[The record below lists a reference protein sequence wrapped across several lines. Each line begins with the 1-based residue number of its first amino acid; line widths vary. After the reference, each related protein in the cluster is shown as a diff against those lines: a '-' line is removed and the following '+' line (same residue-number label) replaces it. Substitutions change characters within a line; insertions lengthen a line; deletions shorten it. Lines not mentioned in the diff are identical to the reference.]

1 MRGSVR
7 NRPAVARRLSAVRR
21 GRRATAAVA
30 GVPLSL
36 RGAAAMPA
44 AALAVHQLRYK
55 LAYGAGASH
64 ALAQQGHAYLTSLV
78 PWIVLLATL
87 SAGAA
92 LGRFARRWGAG
103 ADTGTRSGRTAGV
116 RVWLV
121 ASAALFAVY
130 AGQELL
136 EGLFASGHLGGL
148 AAVLGAGGWWAVPV
162 ALLVGGVLALVL
174 RGAHAVERA
183 LDAARRGVRV
193 IARGLGELVSASAG
207 GGVCCDRRAAGVR
220 RCGARAAASPR
231 TPRVAPPPDR
241 RRPAVGAR

>member
-7 NRPAVARRLSAVRR
+7 NRRAAARRLSAVRR
-21 GRRATAAVA
+21 GRRAAAVA

-64 ALAQQGHAYLTSLV
+64 ALAAQGHAYLTSLV

-87 SAGAA
+87 SLGAT
-92 LGRFARRWGAG
+92 LGRFAMRWGAG
-103 ADTGTRSGRTAGV
+103 AGAGTRSGRMAGV
-116 RVWLV
+116 RVWLA

-162 ALLVGGVLALVL
+162 ALLVGGLLALAL
-174 RGAHAVERA
+174 RGAHAVEQA
-183 LDAARRGVRV
+183 LDAARRGARV
-193 IARGLGELVSASAG
+193 IARGLGELVSRPLPSPF
-207 GGVCCDRRAAGVR
+207 AATVAPL
-220 RCGARAAASPR
+220 ARAGAER
-231 TPRVAPPPDR
+231 APPR
-241 RRPAVGAR
+241 LLAALV

>member
-1 MRGSVR
+1 MRPSVR
-7 NRPAVARRLSAVRR
+7 NRWAL
-21 GRRATAAVA
+21 A

-64 ALAQQGHAYLTSLV
+64 ALAEQGHAYLSSLV

-87 SAGAA
+87 SAGAT
-92 LGRFARRWGAG
+92 LGRFARRWAAGAG
-103 ADTGTRSGRTAGV
+103 ARSSGMAGV

-121 ASAALFAVY
+121 ASAALFAIY

-162 ALLVGGVLALVL
+162 ALLVGGLLALVL
-174 RGAHAVERA
+174 RGARVVERA
-183 LDAARRGVRV
+183 LDAARRGARV
-193 IARGLGELVSASAG
+193 VARGLDELVARPLT
-207 GGVCCDRRAAGVR
+207 RRFAAIVAPL
-220 RCGARAAASPR
+220 ARAGAER
-231 TPRVAPPPDR
+231 APPR
-241 RRPAVGAR
+241 RLAALV

>member
-1 MRGSVR
+1 MRGSAR
-7 NRPAVARRLSAVRR
+7 NRPAL
-21 GRRATAAVA
+21 A

-64 ALAQQGHAYLTSLV
+64 ALAAQGHAYLSSLV

-87 SAGAA
+87 SVGAT
-92 LGRFARRWGAG
+92 LGRFARRWAAG
-103 ADTGTRSGRTAGV
+103 ADARSGRTAGV
-116 RVWLV
+116 RVWLA

-148 AAVLGAGGWWAVPV
+148 AAVFGAGGWWAVPV
-162 ALLVGGVLALVL
+162 ALLVGGLLALVL
-174 RGAHAVERA
+174 RGARVVERA
-183 LDAARRGVRV
+183 LDAARRGVRFS
-193 IARGLGELVSASAG
+193 ARGLGELAVRSPASPF
-207 GGVCCDRRAAGVR
+207 AATVAPL
-220 RCGARAAASPR
+220 ARAGAER
-231 TPRVAPPPDR
+231 APPR
-241 RRPAVGAR
+241 LLAALV